1 MISYQKNR
9 QLVFEIS
16 TITSKLFFCFYS
28 GVWSKQK
35 TPAGESPLSIEAKCM
50 NQSKRYICL
59 QATPLKL
66 EVRLAPSKPDDHVYA
81 RMRKHWSEKRKA
93 SSRWLLCTKAVL
105 SSGGRTERPPQGLS
119 HVSSFYCTKLTY
131 HLNFYIS
138 SRVNKTQTPFQSE
151 RISIFEMS

>member
-35 TPAGESPLSIEAKCM
+35 SPAGESPLSIEAKCM

-66 EVRLAPSKPDDHVYA
+66 EVWLAPSKPDDHVYA

-93 SSRWLLCTKAVL
+93 SSRWLLCTRAVL
-105 SSGGRTERPPQGLS
+105 SSGGRTEHPPQGLS
-119 HVSSFYCTKLTY
+119 YVSSFYCTKLAY

-138 SRVNKTQTPFQSE
+138 SRVNKTQTPFQSQ